1 MSSAHA
7 AEPGPEPAEVTFFP
21 EEPDGDALSLRA
33 WLEVVAG
40 DEPVEL
46 PRPAADY
53 LAGARAAGEA

>member
-7 AEPGPEPAEVTFFP
+7 AEPDPEPAEVTFFP
-21 EEPDGDALSLRA
+21 EGPDGGTLPLRT
-33 WLEVVAG
+33 WLDVVTG

-53 LAGARAAGEA
+53 LAEARAAGEA